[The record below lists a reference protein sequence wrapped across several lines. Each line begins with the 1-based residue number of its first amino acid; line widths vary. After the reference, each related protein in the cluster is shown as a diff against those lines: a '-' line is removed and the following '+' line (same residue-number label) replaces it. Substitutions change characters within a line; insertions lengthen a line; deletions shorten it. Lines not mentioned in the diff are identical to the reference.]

1 MAALSG
7 DYNGCSVFI
16 YDEAGALLVKTTV
29 TYHNK
34 REMSIEVKEAPQL
47 RIGESCRVFIMS
59 SPTPCDYQGRINRRG
74 MKKNIALHHGKERE
88 SRGAVRYK
96 IKIPAQIENLICD
109 FKAYRL
115 HTPLDVETMNISK
128 SGVRI
133 LAPFNS
139 LSDGDRFQL
148 RMKIIGGEKVMIAD
162 VTNHI
167 DIGSVNSE
175 YGCRL
180 LAGSVKEGGQ

>member
-16 YDEAGALLVKTTV
+16 YDEAGELLVKTTV

-34 REMSIEVKEAPQL
+34 REMSIEVKEAPPL
-47 RIGESCRVFIMS
+47 RVGESCRVFIMA
-59 SPTPCDYQGRINRRG
+59 SPAPCDYQGRINRRG
-74 MKKNIALHHGKERE
+74 MKKSIALHHGKECESRE
-88 SRGAVRYK
+88 SIRYK
-96 IKIPAQIENLICD
+96 IRIPAQIENLICD
-109 FKAYRL
+109 YKAYRL
-115 HTPLDVETMNISK
+115 HTPLDVETINISK

-133 LAPFNS
+133 RAPFNA

-148 RMKIIGGEKVMIAD
+148 RMKIVGSEKVMIAE
-162 VTNHI
+162 VTNHM
-167 DIGSVNSE
+167 DLGASGSE

-180 LAGSVKEGGQ
+180 LIGSVREG